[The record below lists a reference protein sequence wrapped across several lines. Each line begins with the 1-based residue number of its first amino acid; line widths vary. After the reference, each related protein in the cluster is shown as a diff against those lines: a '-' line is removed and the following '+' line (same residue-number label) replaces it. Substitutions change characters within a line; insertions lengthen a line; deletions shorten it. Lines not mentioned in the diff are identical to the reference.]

1 MSPHGG
7 FLPHCSHSQLKLV
20 NKFGNLN
27 SIKYYS
33 NYQTY
38 LLILIE
44 NENNVG
50 ELNRSKDSLKE
61 CIRRFPVILFIT

>member
-1 MSPHGG
+1 MPLSIYIEPSMRH
-7 FLPHCSHSQLKLV
+7 LLHYILSLLKLV

-38 LLILIE
+38 LLILI
-44 NENNVG
+44 
-50 ELNRSKDSLKE
+50 DSVVSE
-61 CIRRFPVILFIT
+61 WS